1 MILISLTR
9 KCYVSKLVCHEIF
22 LISAQELSFLKNGPR
37 RYEKTPLIIFF
48 LYLRPFSDDYLLNPC
63 FPVGDT
69 RSD

>member
-37 RYEKTPLIIFF
+37 RYEKTPLINFFYICDLLVMIIF
-48 LYLRPFSDDYLLNPC
+48 
-63 FPVGDT
+63 
-69 RSD
+69 